1 MGKISE
7 RHRGNKSTEAER
19 RRRVP
24 GGAKSSIQLRGRL
37 FSCVR
42 FFVTLWTIARQA
54 LSLGFPRQESWS
66 GLPFHSQGDFPDPG
80 IELAS
85 PVSPALQADSSPAKP
100 LRNSAE

>member
-1 MGKISE
+1 MSE
-7 RHRGNKSTEAER
+7 RHRESNSTKAER
-19 RRRVP
+19 RRQVP
-24 GGAKSSIQLRGRL
+24 GSVKSSIQLRGRL

-42 FFVTLWTIARQA
+42 FFVTLWTIAHQA

-66 GLPFHSQGDFPDPG
+66 GLPFPSPGDFPGPG

-85 PVSPALQADSSPAKP
+85 PVSPALQADSLPAKP